1 MQLEENGKAISGK
14 HTCHFHI
21 KFFYITDLINRNK
34 IQIEYFPTEDM
45 IADYMTKPLVGVKF
59 EYFCKLIMNLLSN
72 AVITS

>member
-1 MQLEENGKAISGK
+1 
-14 HTCHFHI
+14 
-21 KFFYITDLINRNK
+21 LINRNK